1 MFPSDTA
8 IMQFFAQ
15 YAHSPA
21 LIYSIVAAMMFLS
34 SFGLPLPEEV
44 TIVALGLMVHMGK
57 YPDQYPPPPGVE
69 FQPLN
74 LYTAM
79 AVCFFSIMISD
90 FIVFYLGRRFGA
102 SSFIHRLFRRYL
114 GEHSLERA
122 RTMIHKHRF
131 LVPAIFRF
139 TPGVRFPGHLS
150 CGMMG
155 ISAWTF
161 LAADGLAALIS
172 VPTQVYLF
180 ATYGQVILSTI
191 KEIKHY
197 ALIITLVLIG
207 IYLAVKLKQKIFGKK
222 EPAPLDPVQ

>member
-8 IMQFFAQ
+8 IMTFFAQ
-15 YAHSPA
+15 YAHSPL
-21 LIYSIVAAMMFLS
+21 LIYSIVATMMFLS

-57 YPDQYPPPPGVE
+57 YPDQYPPPPGVSV
-69 FQPLN
+69 QPLN

-90 FIVFYLGRRFGA
+90 TIVYWIGRKFGA
-102 SSFIHRLFRRYL
+102 SPLIHKLFRRFL
-114 GEHSLERA
+114 GEHSLEKS

-131 LVPAIFRF
+131 LVPAVFRF

-155 ISAWTF
+155 ISIWTF
-161 LAADGLAALIS
+161 LAADGLAALVS

-180 ATYGQVILSTI
+180 ATYGEVILSTI
-191 KEIKHY
+191 KQIKHY
-197 ALIITLVLIG
+197 ALIIALIALGLYLV
-207 IYLAVKLKQKIFGKK
+207 VKLKQKVFGKK
-222 EPAPLDPVQ
+222 DPVPEAEA

>member
-8 IMQFFAQ
+8 IMTFFAQ
-15 YAHSPA
+15 YAHSPL
-21 LIYSIVAAMMFLS
+21 LIYSIVASMMLLA

-57 YPDQYPPPPGVE
+57 YPYQYPPPPGIEV
-69 FQPLN
+69 QPLN
-74 LYTAM
+74 LFTAM
-79 AVCFFSIMISD
+79 AVCFFSIILSD
-90 FIVFYLGRRFGA
+90 FIVFLIGKKFGA
-102 SSFIHRLFRRYL
+102 SPLVHKLFRKFL
-114 GEHSLERA
+114 GEHSLEKS

-139 TPGVRFPGHLS
+139 TPGIRFPGHLS

-155 ISAWTF
+155 ISVWTF

-180 ATYGQVILSTI
+180 ATYGEVILSTI
-191 KEIKHY
+191 KQVKHY
-197 ALIITLVLIG
+197 ALIIALIVLVL
-207 IYLAVKLKQKIFGKK
+207 YLAVKLKQKVFGKK
-222 EPAPLDPVQ
+222 HPVADAEA

>member
-1 MFPSDTA
+1 MFPSDTE
-8 IMQFFAQ
+8 IMSFFAQ
-15 YAHSPA
+15 YAHSPV
-21 LIYSIVAAMMFLS
+21 LIYTIVSTMMFLS

-44 TIVALGLMVHMGK
+44 TIVALGLIVHMGK
-57 YPDQYPPPPGVE
+57 YPDQYPPPPGME
-69 FQPLN
+69 IQPLN
-74 LYTAM
+74 IYTAM
-79 AVCFFSIMISD
+79 AVCFFAIIISD
-90 FIVFYLGRRFGA
+90 FIVYSIGRKFGT
-102 SSFIHRLFRRYL
+102 SPWLHKFFRKYL
-114 GEHSLERA
+114 GENSLEKS

-180 ATYGQVILSTI
+180 AHYGEVILSTI
-191 KEIKHY
+191 KQVKHY
-197 ALIITLVLIG
+197 ALIIALIALAL
-207 IYLAVKLKQKIFGKK
+207 YLAVKLKQKIFGKK
-222 EPAPLDPVQ
+222 EPAPSSEF

>member
-8 IMQFFAQ
+8 IMTFFAQ
-15 YAHSPA
+15 YAHSPL
-21 LIYSIVAAMMFLS
+21 LIYSIVATMMFLS

-57 YPDQYPPPPGVE
+57 YPDAYPPPPGIEV
-69 FQPLN
+69 QPLN

-90 FIVFYLGRRFGA
+90 TIVYWVGRKFGA
-102 SSFIHRLFRRYL
+102 SPLVHKLFRKFL
-114 GEHSLERA
+114 GEHSLEKS

-155 ISAWTF
+155 ISVWTF
-161 LAADGLAALIS
+161 LAADGLAALVS

-180 ATYGQVILSTI
+180 ATYGEVILSTI
-191 KEIKHY
+191 KQIKHY
-197 ALIITLVLIG
+197 ALIIALIAAALF
-207 IYLAVKLKQKIFGKK
+207 LAVKLKQKIFGKK
-222 EPAPLDPVQ
+222 DPAPEAEV

>member
-1 MFPSDTA
+1 MFPNDAA
-8 IMQFFAQ
+8 IMTFFAQ
-15 YAHSPA
+15 YAHSPF
-21 LIYSIVAAMMFLS
+21 LIYSIVATMMLLS

-57 YPDQYPPPPGVE
+57 FPDQYPPPPGVE

-90 FIVFYLGRRFGA
+90 FIVYWIGKKFGA
-102 SSFIHRLFRRYL
+102 SPVVHKLFRRFL
-114 GEHSLERA
+114 GEHSLEKS

-180 ATYGQVILSTI
+180 ATYGEVILSTI
-191 KEIKHY
+191 KQIKHY
-197 ALIITLVLIG
+197 ALIITLTAVALF
-207 IYLAVKLKQKIFGKK
+207 LAVKLKQKIFGKK
-222 EPAPLDPVQ
+222 DPVPEAEV

>member
-1 MFPSDTA
+1 MFPNDAA
-8 IMQFFAQ
+8 IMTFFAQ
-15 YAHSPA
+15 YAHSPL
-21 LIYSIVAAMMFLS
+21 LIYSIVATMMFLA

-57 YPDQYPPPPGVE
+57 FPDQYPPPPGIEV
-69 FQPLN
+69 QPLN

-90 FIVFYLGRRFGA
+90 FIVYWIGKKFGA
-102 SSFIHRLFRRYL
+102 SPLVHKLFRRFL
-114 GEHSLERA
+114 GEHSLEKS

-180 ATYGQVILSTI
+180 ATYGEVILSTI
-191 KEIKHY
+191 KQVKHY
-197 ALIITLVLIG
+197 ALIITLTAVALF
-207 IYLAVKLKQKIFGKK
+207 LAVKLKQKIFGKK
-222 EPAPLDPVQ
+222 DPVPETEV

>member
-1 MFPSDTA
+1 MFPSDAA
-8 IMQFFAQ
+8 IMTFFAQ

-21 LIYSIVAAMMFLS
+21 LIYSIVASMMLLA

-57 YPDQYPPPPGVE
+57 YPDQYPPPPGIEV
-69 FQPLN
+69 QPLN

-79 AVCFFSIMISD
+79 TVCFLSIMISD
-90 FIVFYLGRRFGA
+90 FLVYWIGKKFGA
-102 SSFIHRLFRRYL
+102 SPIVHKLFRKFL
-114 GEHSLERA
+114 GEHSLEKS

-155 ISAWTF
+155 ISVWTF
-161 LAADGLAALIS
+161 LAVDGLAALIS

-180 ATYGQVILSTI
+180 ATYGEVILSTI
-191 KEIKHY
+191 KEVKHY
-197 ALIITLVLIG
+197 ALLIALFVFTL
-207 IYLAVKLKQKIFGKK
+207 YLAVKLKQKIFGKK
-222 EPAPLDPVQ
+222 DPSPKAEA

>member
-1 MFPSDTA
+1 MFPNDAA
-8 IMQFFAQ
+8 IITFFAQ
-15 YAHSPA
+15 YAHSPF
-21 LIYSIVAAMMFLS
+21 LIYSIVATMMLLS

-57 YPDQYPPPPGVE
+57 FPDQYPPPPGVE

-90 FIVFYLGRRFGA
+90 FIVYWIGKKFGA
-102 SSFIHRLFRRYL
+102 SPVVHKLFRRFL
-114 GEHSLERA
+114 GEHSLEKS

-180 ATYGQVILSTI
+180 ATYGEVILSTI
-191 KEIKHY
+191 KQIKHY
-197 ALIITLVLIG
+197 ALIITLTAVALF
-207 IYLAVKLKQKIFGKK
+207 LAVKLKQKIFGKK
-222 EPAPLDPVQ
+222 DPVPEAEV

>member
-8 IMQFFAQ
+8 IMTFFAQ
-15 YAHSPA
+15 YAHSPL
-21 LIYSIVAAMMFLS
+21 LIYSIVATMMFLS

-57 YPDQYPPPPGVE
+57 YPDQYPPPPGITV
-69 FQPLN
+69 QPLN

-90 FIVFYLGRRFGA
+90 TIVYWVGRKFGA
-102 SSFIHRLFRRYL
+102 SPFVHKLFRKFL
-114 GEHSLERA
+114 GEHSLEKS

-155 ISAWTF
+155 ISIWTF

-180 ATYGQVILSTI
+180 ATYGEVILSTI
-191 KEIKHY
+191 KQIKHY
-197 ALIITLVLIG
+197 ALIIALV
-207 IYLAVKLKQKIFGKK
+207 AVAVFVVIKLKQKIFGKK
-222 EPAPLDPVQ
+222 DPVPEAEV

>member
-21 LIYSIVAAMMFLS
+21 LIYSIVTAMMFLS

-44 TIVALGLMVHMGK
+44 TIVALGLMVHMGRH
-57 YPDQYPPPPGVE
+57 PDQYPPPPGIEV
-69 FQPLN
+69 QPLN
-74 LYTAM
+74 IYTAM

-90 FIVFYLGRRFGA
+90 FIVYYIGRKFGD
-102 SSFIHRLFRRYL
+102 SPWVHKLFRRFL
-114 GEHSLERA
+114 GENSLEKS

-155 ISAWTF
+155 ISVWTF
-161 LAADGLAALIS
+161 LAADGLAAFIS

-180 ATYGQVILSTI
+180 ATYGEVILSTI

-197 ALIITLVLIG
+197 AFIIALVILAF
-207 IYLAVKLKQKIFGKK
+207 YLALKLKQKVFGKK
-222 EPAPLDPVQ
+222 EKQITESEI

>member
-1 MFPSDTA
+1 MFPSDAT
-8 IMQFFAQ
+8 IIQFFAQ

-21 LIYSIVAAMMFLS
+21 LIYTIVSTMMFLS

-57 YPDQYPPPPGVE
+57 HPDQYPPPAGIE

-79 AVCFFSIMISD
+79 TVCFFAIMISD
-90 FIVFYLGRRFGA
+90 FIVYYIGRRFGS
-102 SSFIHRLFRRYL
+102 SSFVHRLFRRYL
-114 GEHSLERA
+114 GENSLERA
-122 RTMIHKHRF
+122 RTMIHRHRF

-155 ISAWTF
+155 ISPWIF
-161 LAADGLAALIS
+161 LLADGLAALIS

-180 ATYGQVILSTI
+180 ATYGEVILSTI
-191 KEIKHY
+191 KEVKHY
-197 ALIITLVLIG
+197 ALIIALILLG
-207 IYLAVKLKQKIFGKK
+207 IYLAMKLKQKIFGKK
-222 EPAPLDPVQ
+222 GPILPSET

>member
-8 IMQFFAQ
+8 IMTFFAQ
-15 YAHSPA
+15 YAHSPV
-21 LIYSIVAAMMFLS
+21 LIYSIVATMMFLS

-57 YPDQYPPPPGVE
+57 YPDQYPPPPGIEV
-69 FQPLN
+69 QPLN

-90 FIVFYLGRRFGA
+90 SIVYWVGRKFGA
-102 SSFIHRLFRRYL
+102 SPLVHKLFRKFL
-114 GEHSLERA
+114 GEHSLEKS

-155 ISAWTF
+155 ISIWTF

-180 ATYGQVILSTI
+180 ATYGEVILSTI
-191 KEIKHY
+191 KQIKHY
-197 ALIITLVLIG
+197 AFIIALIALTFYIV
-207 IYLAVKLKQKIFGKK
+207 VKLKQKVFGKK
-222 EPAPLDPVQ
+222 DPTPGTEA

>member
-8 IMQFFAQ
+8 IMTFFAQ
-15 YAHSPA
+15 YAHSPL
-21 LIYSIVAAMMFLS
+21 LIYSIVATMMFLS

-57 YPDQYPPPPGVE
+57 FPDQYPPPPGIEV
-69 FQPLN
+69 QPLN

-90 FIVFYLGRRFGA
+90 FIVFWIGKKFGA
-102 SSFIHRLFRRYL
+102 SPVVHKLFRKFL
-114 GEHSLERA
+114 GEHSLEKS

-155 ISAWTF
+155 ISVWTF

-180 ATYGQVILSTI
+180 ATYGEVILSTI
-191 KEIKHY
+191 KQIKHY
-197 ALIITLVLIG
+197 ALIIALI
-207 IYLAVKLKQKIFGKK
+207 AVALYFAMKLKQKIFGKK
-222 EPAPLDPVQ
+222 DPAPEAEV

>member
-8 IMQFFAQ
+8 IMTFFAQ
-15 YAHSPA
+15 YAHSPL
-21 LIYSIVAAMMFLS
+21 LIYSIVASMMLLA

-57 YPDQYPPPPGVE
+57 YPDQYPPPPGIEV
-69 FQPLN
+69 QPLN

-90 FIVFYLGRRFGA
+90 FIVYWIGKKFGA
-102 SSFIHRLFRRYL
+102 SPLVHKLFRRFL
-114 GEHSLERA
+114 GEHSLEKS

-161 LAADGLAALIS
+161 LAADGLAALVS

-180 ATYGQVILSTI
+180 ATYGEVILSTI
-191 KEIKHY
+191 KQIKHY
-197 ALIITLVLIG
+197 ALIIALIAVAVFLV
-207 IYLAVKLKQKIFGKK
+207 VKLKQKVFGKK
-222 EPAPLDPVQ
+222 DPAPEAEV

>member
-1 MFPSDTA
+1 MFPSDA
-8 IMQFFAQ
+8 SIMQFFAQ

-21 LIYSIVAAMMFLS
+21 LIYTIVATMMFLS

-44 TIVALGLMVHMGK
+44 TIVALGVMVHMGK
-57 YPDQYPPPPGVE
+57 HPDQYPPPVGVE
-69 FQPLN
+69 VKPLS

-90 FIVFYLGRRFGA
+90 FIVYYIGKKFGTSPA
-102 SSFIHRLFRRYL
+102 IHKLFRRFL
-114 GEHSLERA
+114 GENSLERS

-131 LVPAIFRF
+131 IVPAIFRF

-155 ISAWTF
+155 ISPWIF

-180 ATYGQVILSTI
+180 ATYGEVILSTI
-191 KEIKHY
+191 KEVKHY
-197 ALIITLVLIG
+197 ALVIILILG
-207 IYLAVKLKQKIFGKK
+207 ALYIAYKLKQKIFGKK
-222 EPAPLDPVQ
+222 TPAPEPEL

>member
-8 IMQFFAQ
+8 IMTFFAQ
-15 YAHSPA
+15 YAHSPL
-21 LIYSIVAAMMFLS
+21 LIYCIVATMMFLS

-57 YPDQYPPPPGVE
+57 YPDQYPPPPGVTV
-69 FQPLN
+69 QPLN

-79 AVCFFSIMISD
+79 AVCFFAIMVSDSI
-90 FIVFYLGRRFGA
+90 VYWVGRKFGA
-102 SSFIHRLFRRYL
+102 SPLVHKLFRKFL
-114 GEHSLERA
+114 GEHSLEKS

-155 ISAWTF
+155 ISIWTF

-180 ATYGQVILSTI
+180 ATYGEVILSTI
-191 KEIKHY
+191 KQIKHY
-197 ALIITLVLIG
+197 ALIIALVAIAA
-207 IYLAVKLKQKIFGKK
+207 YLVVKLKQKVFGKK
-222 EPAPLDPVQ
+222 DPAPGAEV

>member
-1 MFPSDTA
+1 MT
-8 IMQFFAQ
+8 FFAQ
-15 YAHSPA
+15 YAHSPL
-21 LIYSIVAAMMFLS
+21 LIYSIVASMMLLA

-57 YPDQYPPPPGVE
+57 YPDQYPPPPGIEV
-69 FQPLN
+69 QPLN

-79 AVCFFSIMISD
+79 AVCFFAIIFSD
-90 FIVFYLGRRFGA
+90 FIVFWIGKKFGA
-102 SSFIHRLFRRYL
+102 SPIVHKLFRKFL
-114 GEHSLERA
+114 GEHSLERS

-139 TPGVRFPGHLS
+139 TPGIRFPGHLS

-155 ISAWTF
+155 ISVWTF

-180 ATYGQVILSTI
+180 ATYGEVILSTI
-191 KEIKHY
+191 KQVKHY
-197 ALIITLVLIG
+197 ALIIGLVALAL
-207 IYLAVKLKQKIFGKK
+207 YLAVKLKQKIFGKK
-222 EPAPLDPVQ
+222 DPIGEAEV

>member
-1 MFPSDTA
+1 MFPSDTV

-21 LIYSIVAAMMFLS
+21 LIYTIVATMMFLA

-57 YPDQYPPPPGVE
+57 FPDQYPPPVGVV

-90 FIVFYLGRRFGA
+90 FIVYYIGKKFGA
-102 SSFIHRLFRRYL
+102 SPTIHKLFRRFL
-114 GEHSLERA
+114 GENSLERS

-155 ISAWTF
+155 ISPWIF

-180 ATYGQVILSTI
+180 ATYGEVILSTI
-191 KEIKHY
+191 KQVKHY
-197 ALIITLVLIG
+197 ALIIALILLGLYLV
-207 IYLAVKLKQKIFGKK
+207 YKLKQKIFGKK
-222 EPAPLDPVQ
+222 SPATNAEV

>member
-1 MFPSDTA
+1 MFPSDAA
-8 IMQFFAQ
+8 IMSFIAQ

-21 LIYSIVAAMMFLS
+21 LIYTIVATMMFLS

-44 TIVALGLMVHMGK
+44 TIVALGLLVHMGA
-57 YPDQYPPPPGVE
+57 YPLQYPPPPGVE
-69 FQPLN
+69 VQPLN
-74 LYTAM
+74 MYTAM

-90 FIVFYLGRRFGA
+90 TIVYWIGRKFGA
-102 SSFIHRLFRRYL
+102 RPTVHKLFRKFL
-114 GEHSLERA
+114 GENSLERA

-155 ISAWTF
+155 ISIWTF
-161 LAADGLAALIS
+161 LLADGVAALIS

-180 ATYGQVILSTI
+180 ARYGEVILSTI
-191 KEIKHY
+191 KEVKHY
-197 ALIITLVLIG
+197 ALIIALIALAL
-207 IYLAVKLKQKIFGKK
+207 YLAVKLKQKVFGKK
-222 EPAPLDPVQ
+222 ESIPSS

>member
-8 IMQFFAQ
+8 IMTFFAQ
-15 YAHSPA
+15 YAHSPL
-21 LIYSIVAAMMFLS
+21 LIYSIVASMMLLA

-44 TIVALGLMVHMGK
+44 TIVAVGLMVHMGK
-57 YPDQYPPPPGVE
+57 YPDQYPPPPGIEV
-69 FQPLN
+69 QPLN

-79 AVCFFSIMISD
+79 AVCFFSIILSD
-90 FIVFYLGRRFGA
+90 FIVYWIGRKFGA
-102 SSFIHRLFRRYL
+102 SPIVHKLFRKFL
-114 GEHSLERA
+114 GEHSLEKS

-161 LAADGLAALIS
+161 LLADGLAALVS

-180 ATYGQVILSTI
+180 ARYGEVILSTI
-191 KEIKHY
+191 KEVKHY
-197 ALIITLVLIG
+197 ALIIALIALALY
-207 IYLAVKLKQKIFGKK
+207 IAVKLKQKIFGK
-222 EPAPLDPVQ
+222 EDPVIAP

>member
-1 MFPSDTA
+1 MFPSDVEITTF
-8 IMQFFAQ
+8 IAQ
-15 YAHSPA
+15 YAHSPF
-21 LIYSIVAAMMFLS
+21 LVYTIVSVMMFLS

-44 TIVALGLMVHMGK
+44 TIIALGLMVHMGK
-57 YPDQYPPPPGVE
+57 YPDLYPPPAGVE

-79 AVCFFSIMISD
+79 TVCFFAILISD
-90 FIVFYLGRRFGA
+90 FIVYWIGRKFG
-102 SSFIHRLFRRYL
+102 SSPVVHKLFRRFL
-114 GEHSLERA
+114 GEHSLEKS

-139 TPGVRFPGHLS
+139 TPGVRFPGHMS

-161 LAADGLAALIS
+161 LLADGFAALIS

-180 ATYGQVILSTI
+180 ATYGEVILSTI
-191 KEIKHY
+191 KVVKHY
-197 ALIITLVLIG
+197 VLIIALIALGL
-207 IYLAVKLKQKIFGKK
+207 YLALKLKQKVFGKK
-222 EPAPLDPVQ
+222 DPAPEREI

>member
-1 MFPSDTA
+1 MFPSDAA
-8 IMQFFAQ
+8 IMSFIAQ

-21 LIYSIVAAMMFLS
+21 LIYTIVATMMFLS

-44 TIVALGLMVHMGK
+44 TIVALGLLVHMGA
-57 YPDQYPPPPGVE
+57 YPLQYPPPPGVE
-69 FQPLN
+69 VQPLN
-74 LYTAM
+74 MYTAM

-90 FIVFYLGRRFGA
+90 TIVYWIGRKFGA
-102 SSFIHRLFRRYL
+102 SPTVHKLFRKFL
-114 GEHSLERA
+114 GENSLERA

-155 ISAWTF
+155 ISIWTF
-161 LAADGLAALIS
+161 LLADGVAALIS

-180 ATYGQVILSTI
+180 ARYGEVILSTI
-191 KEIKHY
+191 KEVKHY
-197 ALIITLVLIG
+197 ALIIALIALAL
-207 IYLAVKLKQKIFGKK
+207 YLAVKLKQKVFGKK
-222 EPAPLDPVQ
+222 ESIPSS

>member
-1 MFPSDTA
+1 
-8 IMQFFAQ
+8 MQFFAQ

-44 TIVALGLMVHMGK
+44 TILALGIMVHMGK
-57 YPDQYPPPPGVE
+57 HPEQYPPPPGVTY
-69 FQPLN
+69 QPLHVF
-74 LYTAM
+74 TAM

-90 FIVFYLGRRFGA
+90 YIVYFIGKKFGA
-102 SSFIHRLFRRYL
+102 SPIVHKLFRRFL
-114 GEHSLERA
+114 GENSLERS

-139 TPGVRFPGHLS
+139 TPGIRFPGHLS

-155 ISAWTF
+155 ISTFTF
-161 LAADGLAALIS
+161 LLADGLAALIS
-172 VPTQVYLF
+172 VPTQVYVF
-180 ATYGQVILSTI
+180 AKYGEVILSTI

-197 ALIITLVLIG
+197 ALIITAVTLA
-207 IYLAVKLKQKIFGKK
+207 IYLTYKLKQKIFGKK
-222 EPAPLDPVQ
+222 EPAVIDQA

>member
-1 MFPSDTA
+1 MFPSDAA
-8 IMQFFAQ
+8 IMTFFAQ
-15 YAHSPA
+15 YAHSPL
-21 LIYSIVAAMMFLS
+21 LIYSIVTTMMFLA

-44 TIVALGLMVHMGK
+44 VIVALGLMVHMGK

-69 FQPLN
+69 VQPLN

-90 FIVFYLGRRFGA
+90 FIVYYIGKKFGA
-102 SSFIHRLFRRYL
+102 SPLVHKLFRKFL
-114 GEHSLERA
+114 GEHSLEKS

-180 ATYGQVILSTI
+180 ATYGEVILSTI
-191 KEIKHY
+191 KQIKHY
-197 ALIITLVLIG
+197 ALIIALIAG
-207 IYLAVKLKQKIFGKK
+207 ALYLAVKLKQKVFGKK
-222 EPAPLDPVQ
+222 DPAPEAKV